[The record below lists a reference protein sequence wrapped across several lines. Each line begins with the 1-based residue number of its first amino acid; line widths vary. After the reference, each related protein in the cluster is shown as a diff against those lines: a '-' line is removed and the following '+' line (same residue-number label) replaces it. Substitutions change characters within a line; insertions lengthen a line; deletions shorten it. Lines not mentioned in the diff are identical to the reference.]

1 MRETAGAPASVDQR
15 WQSRVLD
22 DVNRILLARPW
33 ARETLLR
40 GSMAR
45 GAGDTESDI
54 DLVAIAADAE
64 FETALRD
71 LTGKLPH
78 ALPGRLPPWLDGIV
92 RDFGGMGFVYL
103 LHVGERKWGQLD
115 IYLLPQSR
123 KQQLLDN
130 EFALA
135 LQCDGG
141 IKPFAGQTAAPVD
154 AARRNFEVHAGA
166 DVEQAVLA
174 CYVAMFLL
182 RKRLIRG
189 DRLQTFADTYATA
202 LRVRDLIFAACY
214 ADRPERGW
222 RDLPHAA
229 ERSPDRDLIL
239 GVMATFAQQDVVDA
253 AGLAHRAAGL
263 EQIVAAVAP
272 AVWREH
278 GEALC
283 DLGRY
288 LAGSADRPQA

>member
-1 MRETAGAPASVDQR
+1 
-15 WQSRVLD
+15 
-22 DVNRILLARPW
+22 
-33 ARETLLR
+33 
-40 GSMAR
+40 MAR

-141 IKPFAGQTAAPVD
+141 IKPFAGQAATPVD
-154 AARRNFEVHAGA
+154 AARRDFEVHAGA

-239 GVMATFAQQDVVDA
+239 SVMATFAQQDVVDA

-278 GEALC
+278 GEALH

-288 LAGSADRPQA
+288 LGGSAGWPQH

>member
-1 MRETAGAPASVDQR
+1 MRETAGAPAPPDGR

-22 DVNRILLARPW
+22 DVNHLILAKPW

-40 GSMAR
+40 GSLAR
-45 GAGDTESDI
+45 GAGDGESDI
-54 DLVAIAADAE
+54 DLVAVTADAE

-71 LTGKLPH
+71 LTGKLPLS
-78 ALPGRLPPWLDGIV
+78 LPGRLPPWLDGIV
-92 RDFGGMGFVYL
+92 RDFGGTGLVYL
-103 LHVGERKWGQLD
+103 LRVGERKWGQLD

-141 IKPFAGQTAAPVD
+141 IKPFAGHAAV
-154 AARRNFEVHAGA
+154 ALEEARRHFEEQAGA

-182 RKRLIRG
+182 RKRLVRG

-222 RDLPHAA
+222 RDVPNAA
-229 ERSPDRDLIL
+229 ERSGERELIL
-239 GVMATFAQQDVVDA
+239 NVMATFAQQDVMDA
-253 AGLAHRAAGL
+253 AALARRAAGL
-263 EQIVAAVAP
+263 DQIVPVVAP
-272 AVWREH
+272 AVWRAH
-278 GEALC
+278 GEALHS
-283 DLGRY
+283 LGRY
-288 LAGSADRPQA
+288 LSGGAEQPQV

>member
-1 MRETAGAPASVDQR
+1 MREAAGAPMPVDQP
-15 WQSRVLD
+15 WQSRTLD
-22 DVNRILLARPW
+22 DVNRLLLARPW

-40 GSMAR
+40 GSLAR

-54 DLVAIAADAE
+54 DLVAITADAE

-78 ALPGRLPPWLDGIV
+78 SLPGRLPPWLDGIV

-103 LHVGERKWGQLD
+103 LHVDERKWGQLD

-141 IKPFAGQTAAPVD
+141 IKPFAGHAAASVD
-154 AARRNFEVHAGA
+154 DARRDFEEHGA
-166 DVEQAVLA
+166 AVEQALLA

-202 LRVRDLIFAACY
+202 LRVRDLIFAAYY

-222 RDLPHAA
+222 RDLANAA

-239 GVMATFAQQDVVDA
+239 NVMATFARQDVVDA

-263 EQIVAAVAP
+263 EQIAAAVAP

-278 GEALC
+278 SEALH

-288 LAGSADRPQA
+288 LAGGADRPQH

>member
-1 MRETAGAPASVDQR
+1 MRKEAGAAAPAVR
-15 WQSRVLD
+15 GWQSHVLD
-22 DVNRILLARPW
+22 DVNRRLLASLW
-33 ARETLLR
+33 TRETLLR

-45 GAGDTESDI
+45 GSADSESDI
-54 DLVAIAADAE
+54 DLVAVTADAE

-71 LTGKLPH
+71 LTSELPQF
-78 ALPGRLPPWLDGIV
+78 LPGRLPPWLDGIV

-103 LHVGERKWGQLD
+103 LRISEQKWGQLD

-141 IKPFAGQTAAPVD
+141 IKPFAGQAATPVD
-154 AARRNFEVHAGA
+154 SARRHFEEHAGA

-222 RDLPHAA
+222 RDVPNAA

-239 GVMATFAQQDVVDA
+239 SVMATFAHQDVVDA
-253 AGLAHRAAGL
+253 AALAHRAVGL

-272 AVWREH
+272 AVWRAH
-278 GEALC
+278 GEALRS
-283 DLGRY
+283 LGRY
-288 LAGSADRPQA
+288 LGGGADRPQS